1 MNMKYIITE
10 DRLGEIVLR
19 FLDQKDFVDDAKIED
34 GKVII
39 YLKRPLPSYDEIKE
53 LVGLIKTMFN
63 YHGEIYKP
71 SNPRWNYKLIL
82 SF

>member
-1 MNMKYIITE
+1 MKYIITE
-10 DRLGEIVLR
+10 DRLGKVVLK
-19 FLDQKDFVDDAKIED
+19 FLEMKDFVDDVQIED

-39 YLKRPLPSYDEIKE
+39 YLKRPIPSYDEISE
-53 LVGLIKTMFN
+53 LVRLIKTMFD